1 MRKYKAMIISAL
13 VTLGISSYPISAHA
27 IDNFENKLVGSEN
40 SYLRRDV
47 WGSSYWGSSN
57 IREWLNSTDSVV
69 KYTNLPPSSQ
79 KLGNTAYDMEPGFL
93 TTFTKS
99 EQEGIAV
106 TNHRVHVN
114 FHDANTGGKHG
125 GGLQRPPAHV
135 DNQSLL
141 FQLPNIEREK
151 MDYFYRNEKDK
162 VFLLNIWEV
171 YDYIQKRGLPLTKSI
186 SKSAKNKNSYFND
199 TIPWLTSTGYA
210 EQASDNVSTVGWEDS
225 ATRISRAQEAKGV
238 VPAIHLKPEYRLSNN
253 MLAKDMKIGDE
264 VKFGTYL
271 GEELVWMVVNK
282 SEDNYPLLITKEVI
296 DIKPYD
302 TPGDDSYLYSNYV
315 RFEKGDV
322 DITNEPFQM
331 REEESDITPPVF
343 EVLNREELNKR
354 QNKQFVLKVKV
365 QDSESGLDYVQL
377 PNGNRIKT
385 GEFEYTFAENKEYNF
400 VSKDKAGNYR
410 YSVVPIGN
418 VNIPSKVEIKAST
431 EGWTNKDVSVDIS
444 STNDV
449 GYEGTYKQD
458 TRDSWLPMWQN
469 FTTYKD
475 KRVKITG
482 NVEFINAKREPVNE
496 TIGVGFSYIYMGN
509 VGSEYTLRRTWT
521 RANNFKLI
529 DLKGKGKF
537 HFEEIF
543 KIPDNYYKD
552 LQPWT
557 QIDVPH
563 IDHDFTVEY
572 SDLKYELL
580 DNDDFQVDKITL
592 PNGREVHQNAY
603 RDTLSEEGT
612 YVYKVLDN
620 RGKETEK
627 TVKVL
632 IDKDNP
638 VLNIEGIPNT
648 FTNKEIELKLKSSD
662 SKSGVSRIE
671 LPNSSQTNQEEISYK
686 IKANGSYT
694 FKVYDKAGNVTV
706 KTMQINQIDITPPE
720 VSTNVSISQN
730 KKEGFIDV
738 KATDSQSGVSEIVLP
753 NGTKQRESSVQFKVD
768 QNGVYPFVVF
778 DNAGNRKEVNV
789 KVNGLEIPVS
799 SGIQKVEYTLEGAIN
814 RGWTLYK
821 EPFMIMN
828 EGITTVKSRVY
839 DKAGNIS
846 ETKTRVVKI
855 DKTKPNQNQI
865 KIELTE

>member
-13 VTLGISSYPISAHA
+13 VTLGISNYPVSVHA
-27 IDNFENKLVGSEN
+27 VNIEDNKLVGSKD
-40 SYLRRDV
+40 SYLRRDI

-57 IREWLNSTDSVV
+57 IREWLNSTDKVV

-79 KLGNTAYDMEPGFL
+79 KLGNNAYDIEPGFL
-93 TTFTKS
+93 TTFTES
-99 EQEGIAV
+99 EQEGIAI
-106 TNHRVHVN
+106 TKHRIHLNHW
-114 FHDANTGGKHG
+114 DANTGGKHG
-125 GGLQRPPAHV
+125 GGLQRPTSHV
-135 DNQSLL
+135 DNPSLL
-141 FQLPNIEREK
+141 FQIPNIENEK
-151 MDYFYRNEKDK
+151 MNYFYRNEKDK

-186 SKSAKNKNSYFND
+186 SESAKNKNSYFND

-210 EQASDNVSTVGWEDS
+210 EEASDNISTVGWEGAS
-225 ATRISRAQEAKGV
+225 NRISRAQEAKGV
-238 VPAIHLKPEYRLSNN
+238 VPAIHLKPEYRLINN
-253 MLAKDMKIGDE
+253 VLAKDIKIGDE

-271 GEELVWMVVNK
+271 GKELVWVVVNK
-282 SEDNYPLLITKEVI
+282 TDDNYPLLITKEVI

-315 RFEKGDV
+315 RFEKEDV

-331 REEESDITPPVF
+331 REKESDITPPVF
-343 EVLNREELNKR
+343 GVLNGEELYKR
-354 QNKQFVLKVKV
+354 QNKQFVLKVNV

-431 EGWTNKDVSVDIS
+431 EGWTNKDVSVDIA

-458 TRDSWLPMWQN
+458 SRDSWLPVWQN

-496 TIGVGFSYIYMGN
+496 TTGVGFSYIYMGN

-529 DLKGKGKF
+529 DLKGKGKV

-543 KIPDNYYKD
+543 TIPGNYYKD

-648 FTNKEIELKLKSSD
+648 FTNKEIELKLKASD

-671 LPNSSQTNQEEISYK
+671 LPNGSQTNQEEISYK

-706 KTMQINQIDITPPE
+706 KTIQINQIDITAPE

-738 KATDSQSGVSEIVLP
+738 KATDSQSGVSEIILP
-753 NGTKQRESSVQFKVD
+753 NGTKKRESSVQFKVD

-789 KVNGLEIPVS
+789 KVNELEIPVS
-799 SGIQKVEYTLEGAIN
+799 SGIQKIEYTLEGAIN
-814 RGWTLYK
+814 QGWTLYK
-821 EPFMIMN
+821 EPFMIIK

-846 ETKTRVVKI
+846 ETKMRVVKI

>member
-1 MRKYKAMIISAL
+1 MKKYKAMIISAL
-13 VTLGISSYPISAHA
+13 VTLGMSNYPISVHA
-27 IDNFENKLVGSEN
+27 IDTFENKLVGSEN
-40 SYLRRDV
+40 SYLRRDI

-57 IREWLNSTDSVV
+57 IREWLNSIDNVV
-69 KYTNLPPSSQ
+69 KYTNLPPSPQ
-79 KLGNTAYDMEPGFL
+79 RLGNTAYDREAGFL
-93 TTFTKS
+93 TAFTKS
-99 EQEGIAV
+99 EQDGIAV
-106 TNHRVHVN
+106 TNHRVHLN

-125 GGLQRPPAHV
+125 GGLQRPSAPVA
-135 DNQSLL
+135 NESIL
-141 FQLPNIEREK
+141 FQLPNIEKEK
-151 MDYFYRNEKDK
+151 MNYFYRNEKDK

-186 SKSAKNKNSYFND
+186 SKSAKNKNSYFNN
-199 TIPWLTSTGYA
+199 TIPWMTSTGYA
-210 EQASDNVSTVGWEDS
+210 EQASDNISTVGWEDS
-225 ATRISRAQEAKGV
+225 ATKISRAQEAKGV
-238 VPAIHLKPEYRLSNN
+238 VPAIHLKPEYKLSNN
-253 MLAKDMKIGDE
+253 MLAKDIKIGDE

-271 GEELVWMVVNK
+271 GEDIVWMVVNQT
-282 SEDNYPLLITKEVI
+282 EDNYPLLITKEVI

-302 TPGDDSYLYSNYV
+302 TPEDDSYLYSNYV
-315 RFEKGDV
+315 RFEKEDV
-322 DITNEPFQM
+322 DITSEPFQM
-331 REEESDITPPVF
+331 REKESDITPPVF
-343 EVLNREELNKR
+343 EVLNGEELNKR
-354 QNKQFVLKVKV
+354 QNNQFSLKVKV

-400 VSKDKAGNYR
+400 ISKDKAGNYR
-410 YSVVPIGN
+410 NSVVPIGN

-496 TIGVGFSYIYMGN
+496 TTGVGFSYIYMGN
-509 VGSEYTLRRTWT
+509 VGSEYILRRTWT
-521 RANNFKLI
+521 RANNFRLV
-529 DLKGKGKF
+529 DLKEKGKV

-543 KIPDNYYKD
+543 TIPGNYYKD

-592 PNGREVHQNAY
+592 PDGREVHQNAY

-632 IDKDNP
+632 IDKENP
-638 VLNIEGIPNT
+638 ILNIEGIPNA
-648 FTNKEIELKLKSSD
+648 FTNKEIELKLKASD
-662 SKSGVSRIE
+662 GKSGVSRIE
-671 LPNSSQTNQEEISYK
+671 LPNGSQTNQEEISYK

-694 FKVYDKAGNVTV
+694 FKVYDKAGNVTI
-706 KTMQINQIDITPPE
+706 KTIKISQIDTTAPE
-720 VSTNVSISQN
+720 ISTSVSISQN
-730 KKEGFIDV
+730 KKEGEIHLQ
-738 KATDSQSGVSEIVLP
+738 ATDSQSGIREISLP
-753 NGTKQRESSVQFKVD
+753 NDKKESKASVTFKVE
-768 QNGVYPFVVF
+768 QNGIYPFVVF
-778 DNAGNRKEVNV
+778 DNAGNKKEVNV
-789 KVNGLEIPVS
+789 EVKSLDIPVS
-799 SGIQKVEYTLEGAIN
+799 SGIQKIEYSLEGAIN
-814 RGWTLYK
+814 QGWSLYTN
-821 EPFMIMN
+821 PFFISK
-828 EGITTVKSRVY
+828 EGITTIHSRVY

-846 ETKTRVVKI
+846 ETKTRTVKI
-855 DKTKPNQNQI
+855 DKTRPNNNQI
-865 KIELTE
+865 KIELT